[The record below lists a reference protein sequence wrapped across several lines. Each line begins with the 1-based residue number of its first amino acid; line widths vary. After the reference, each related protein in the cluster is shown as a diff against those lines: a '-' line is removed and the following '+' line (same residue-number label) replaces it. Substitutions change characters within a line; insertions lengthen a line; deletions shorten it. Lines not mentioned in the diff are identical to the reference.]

1 MFDRLLIRF
10 FPVFNI
16 VALIGVYCGFA
27 LSGMGVARY
36 FDKIDMGKSFENIE
50 PLWMIAGGLGIAL
63 TIWFKRGKVK
73 AGVDAAKARDQ

>member
-16 VALIGVYCGFA
+16 AAIIGVFCGLA

-36 FDKIDMGKSFENIE
+36 FGKIDMGKSFENIE

-73 AGVDAAKARDQ
+73 AGLDAAKTRDQ